1 MKRFILLV
9 VSVLLAQLS
18 IAQQNKGLCK
28 MAVNDVSNVSSFGYL
43 VSYTVQFKNT
53 SNKSVDGIYWTAYY
67 YNNNGDLIKS
77 EESSFNSTSLI
88 DPVGSG
94 ETKIIVRAPNIKG
107 ASRAIIKI
115 KKVHFVDGTK
125 CE

>member
-1 MKRFILLV
+1 MKRYSVIIVFILL
-9 VSVLLAQLS
+9 AQMGF
-18 IAQQNKGLCK
+18 AQKNKGLCK
-28 MAVNDVSNVSSFGYL
+28 VEVNDVSNVSSFGYL

-53 SNKSVDGIYWTAYY
+53 SSKSVDGIYWTANY

-94 ETKIIVRAPNIKG
+94 ETKTLVRAPNVKG
-107 ASRAIIKI
+107 ASKAIVKI
-115 KKVHFVDGTK
+115 NKVHFVDGTK
-125 CE
+125 CD